1 MRAYGYLTRERQDI
15 AYDSFFYVTMQPTY
29 RPSKLRRAR
38 KFGFRKRMST
48 KGGRKVITARRRKG
62 RQRLTA

>member
-1 MRAYGYLTRERQDI
+1 
-15 AYDSFFYVTMQPTY
+15 MQPTF

-62 RQRLTA
+62 RQRLSA

>member
-1 MRAYGYLTRERQDI
+1 
-15 AYDSFFYVTMQPTY
+15 MQPTF

-48 KGGRKVITARRRKG
+48 KGGRQVIAARRRKG
-62 RQRLTA
+62 RKRLSA

>member
-1 MRAYGYLTRERQDI
+1 MVYGYLTRGPLDL
-15 AYDSFFYVTMQPTY
+15 AYDSFFYSTMQPTF